1 MLLMAVAM
9 SEFAQLYGR
18 ARCRDTKIVKYVKNK
33 RHQNVKKINK
43 KKTPYMVK
51 FKWKQ
56 NFTKEGVFIYYNKQE
71 EIITK
76 L

>member
-1 MLLMAVAM
+1 MSMLLMAVAM

-33 RHQNVKKINK
+33 RHQNVKKI
-43 KKTPYMVK
+43 TPYMVK